1 MHKYYKIECGLFMCI
16 YVLDFS
22 YSFLFLN
29 IHTHIYTYTHTGN
42 FALVV
47 LYNT

>member
-1 MHKYYKIECGLFMCI
+1 MHKYYKIECDLLMCI
-16 YVLDFS
+16 YVLEFS
-22 YSFLFLN
+22 YSFFFLD
-29 IHTHIYTYTHTGN
+29 IHTHTGN